1 MKAILLG
8 ILFLSGTFV
17 VGQPA
22 DSSST
27 EIKKINGDSIVT
39 ALQKRRDSLVEAI
52 YLADS
57 NLRKQQFQNNTNY
70 ILRLQQ
76 ENKAKQKKAAMI
88 RIAIGVGFLAIL
100 IFGLSRRRKYQ
111 SKTK

>member
-1 MKAILLG
+1 MKAILFS

-22 DSSST
+22 DTSST
-27 EIKKINGDSIVT
+27 EIKRINGDSIVG
-39 ALQKRRDSLVEAI
+39 ALQKRSDSLAEAI

-88 RIAIGVGFLAIL
+88 RIAIGVGFLTIL
-100 IFGLSRRRKYQ
+100 IFGLLRRRKFQ